1 MKKRPYIKPEVTKV
15 AIDNLFSLQ
24 ASSMDPPMDPMVRTD
39 GTKGTDTPF
48 SSPFDDRPFS

>member
-1 MKKRPYIKPEVTKV
+1 MNKRPYIKPEVV
-15 AIDNLFSLQ
+15 RIAIDNLFTLQ
-24 ASSMDPPMDPMVRTD
+24 AASMDPPMDPGMRPG

>member
-24 ASSMDPPMDPMVRTD
+24 QASETNPPMDPMPRS
-39 GTKGTDTPF
+39 GSKGSDTPF
-48 SSPFDDRPFS
+48 ASPFDDKPFS